1 MIPRTFRVLV
11 TRLAPSS
18 AHPASVA
25 TAGDGSIV
33 MMSVPTIDT
42 CSVDDEPAA
51 PHQTHTL
58 DDELVTADRLKAVGS
73 YERAWTL
80 PADGSIRDELEH
92 CWTAGSTHVNPF
104 TDTVHG
110 IDGLTRLIL
119 DFPVMFPGAA
129 FRVAGPPDLH
139 HDVARFAWQLRS
151 TARIRTL
158 GRDFGF
164 VVEGLDYVEFDKQN
178 KIRKVVA
185 FYGPLAPDV
194 SGGVKA
200 TTGRVGAGPQGPT
213 VVDLN
218 PALRQVP
225 IATLSPGV
233 T

>member
-1 MIPRTFRVLV
+1 M
-11 TRLAPSS
+11 
-18 AHPASVA
+18 
-25 TAGDGSIV
+25 
-33 MMSVPTIDT
+33 
-42 CSVDDEPAA
+42 
-51 PHQTHTL
+51 
-58 DDELVTADRLKAVGS
+58 TADRLNAVGS

-80 PADGSIRDELEH
+80 PAEGKIRDELEQ
-92 CWTAGSTHVNPF
+92 CWTAGSAHVSPF

-185 FYGPLAPDV
+185 FYGPLAPDT
-194 SGGVKA
+194 SAGVQA
-200 TTGRVGAGPQGPT
+200 TTGTAGAGQQGPT

-218 PALRQVP
+218 PALRQAQT
-225 IATLSPGV
+225 ATPSPGL
-233 T
+233 TRSPDIDPPLG

>member
-1 MIPRTFRVLV
+1 M
-11 TRLAPSS
+11 
-18 AHPASVA
+18 
-25 TAGDGSIV
+25 V
-33 MMSVPTIDT
+33 MLSVPPIDT

-51 PHQTHTL
+51 PQPTHPL

-73 YERAWTL
+73 YERAWVL
-80 PADGSIRDELEH
+80 PAEGKIRDELER

-104 TDTVHG
+104 TDTVQG

-129 FRVAGPPDLH
+129 FRVGPPDLH

-151 TARIRTL
+151 TARILTL

-164 VVEGLDYVEFDKQN
+164 MVEGLDYVEFDKQN

-185 FYGPLAPDV
+185 FYGPLAPAA
-194 SGGVKA
+194 SGAVEA
-200 TTGRVGAGPQGPT
+200 TTGGVGTGQPGPT
-213 VVDLN
+213 LLDLD
-218 PALRQVP
+218 PALCQVP
-225 IATLSPGV
+225 TAAPSPGV

>member
-1 MIPRTFRVLV
+1 M
-11 TRLAPSS
+11 
-18 AHPASVA
+18 
-25 TAGDGSIV
+25 
-33 MMSVPTIDT
+33 
-42 CSVDDEPAA
+42 
-51 PHQTHTL
+51 
-58 DDELVTADRLKAVGS
+58 TADRLNAVGS

-80 PADGSIRDELEH
+80 PAEGNIRDELEQ

-185 FYGPLAPDV
+185 FYGPLAPDASV
-194 SGGVKA
+194 GVQA
-200 TTGRVGAGPQGPT
+200 TTGTAGAGRQGRPSST
-213 VVDLN
+213 
-218 PALRQVP
+218 
-225 IATLSPGV
+225 
-233 T
+233 